1 MDGLI
6 MAGQLLLGLS
16 ILVILHELGHFL
28 AARAFGIKVEKF
40 YLFFDAW
47 GFKLFSFKVGDT
59 EYGVGWLPLGG
70 YVKISGMID
79 ESMDTEQLA
88 APAQPWE
95 FRSKPAWQRL
105 IVMLGGIIVNVIVG
119 IVIFWIITFKY
130 GETFIPNDKL
140 VNGVSPGIIGKE
152 IGLKTGDKIL
162 AVNGQKLIY
171 FDELLSSKVL
181 LGDTKLT
188 VSRNGNAIDLKVPES
203 VLDNI
208 SKHGIK
214 EFVSPRFVAKKIDSV
229 VTPQDMQPK
238 VGLFGKIKAIFVKPD
253 TVKAPAP
260 AYQAGL
266 KKGDSVL
273 TVNGKS
279 VRFLDDFTAEVEK
292 NAGKTISVK
301 VVRGGEEV
309 TLTPKVSAEGT
320 IGLIFGRFDLPLKTI
335 NYGFLESF
343 SIGID
348 KGWTTFSDNAKG
360 IWKMITGKVSARNIS
375 SPIGIAK
382 VYGSEFEWEKF
393 WRLTGLI
400 SMALAFMNL
409 LPIPALDGGHVV
421 FLIIEM
427 IKGKPL
433 SDKFMEKAQ
442 VVGFVILLG
451 LMVFAFGNDILKIF
465 GK

>member
-79 ESMDTEQLA
+79 ESMDTEQMAL
-88 APAQPWE
+88 PAQPWE

-105 IVMLGGIIVNVIVG
+105 IVMLGGIIVNIMVG

-130 GETFIPNDKL
+130 GETYTPNDQL
-140 VNGVSPGIIGKE
+140 VNGVHPGIIGKE
-152 IGLKTGDKIL
+152 IGLKDGDRIL
-162 AVNGQKLIY
+162 ALNGQKVVR
-171 FDELLSSKVL
+171 FEELLSSKVL
-181 LGDTKLT
+181 LGNTRLT
-188 VSRNGNAIDLKVPES
+188 VLRNGKAVDLHVPET
-203 VLDNI
+203 VLNSI
-208 SKHGIK
+208 TKFGIE
-214 EFVSPRFVAKKIDSV
+214 EFISPRFEVHKINKVVEPADVAGNNVGFLDRILGK
-229 VTPQDMQPK
+229 TAPK
-238 VGLFGKIKAIFVKPD
+238 VATPAFDAGIK
-253 TVKAPAP
+253 
-260 AYQAGL
+260 Q
-266 KKGDSVL
+266 GDSVIA
-273 TVNGKS
+273 VNGKT
-279 VRFLDDFTAEVEK
+279 VRFRDDITTQLDEF
-292 NAGKTISVK
+292 AGKPINIKVLRNGTIVN
-301 VVRGGEEV
+301 
-309 TLTPKVSAEGT
+309 LTPKVADDGT
-320 IGLIFGRFDLPLKTI
+320 LGVFFGTASLPVQHVSYEFFQSFGIGLNKA
-335 NYGFLESF
+335 
-343 SIGID
+343 
-348 KGWTTFSDNAKG
+348 WTTFADNGKG
-360 IWKMITGKVSARNIS
+360 VWKMITGKVSARNIS

-382 VYGSEFEWEKF
+382 VYGSDFDWQNF

-433 SDKFMEKAQ
+433 GDKFMEKAQ
-442 VVGFVILLG
+442 IAGFVILMT